1 MKDCVAVCPPPAASL
16 MTRPAVA
23 LEAGPYLVLQWAP
36 LLLEEG
42 EEEEEKEEEE
52 K

>member
-1 MKDCVAVCPPPAASL
+1 

-23 LEAGPYLVLQWAP
+23 LEACPYLVLQWVP

-42 EEEEEKEEEE
+42 GGGGGEGGGGKVTTAWQQPA
-52 K
+52 